1 MKAASEFKTG
11 WPVVLAAAAGCG
23 LGVSGLFTYNAGLFV
38 PDLGRAIG
46 LTRTQFGIAFFL
58 PTLVM
63 AFAVPFVGRIVDR
76 RGAAAPAMAG
86 AVGLALAFLALGL
99 LTSSVATYML
109 LTSLVG
115 ALGAA
120 SAPVPFSR
128 AVSAAFD
135 RSRGLALGFT
145 QMGIGVAAAV
155 FPPLVSAVIAG
166 AGWRSGYFLLACLAL
181 LGLVPAFA
189 LTRASVARAPG
200 AQLPGLDFATAI
212 RRRTFWIQ
220 ISAFS
225 VMAFA
230 FAGLLPHFVPMLR
243 DAGMSPGKAGAL
255 AGAIGLS
262 VIVSRVIVGW
272 LVDRF
277 PAALVAAGAC
287 VVCGVGCLVLA
298 WAGPGMALAAAIALG
313 ATMGAEAD
321 LVSYLTARNFGLAA
335 YGRAYAWQY
344 AAFIVASGVSP
355 IWVGAV
361 ADRTGSYQP
370 ALIACALLLILA
382 VALFVILQRA
392 TLRDETPA
400 TLPVAG

>member
-1 MKAASEFKTG
+1 MKAASEFRRG

-38 PDLGRAIG
+38 PDLAKAIG

-58 PTLVM
+58 PTLAM
-63 AFAVPFVGRIVDR
+63 AFAVPLVGRIVDR
-76 RGAAAPAMAG
+76 RGAAAPALAG

-109 LTSLVG
+109 LTFLVG
-115 ALGAA
+115 GLGAA

-135 RSRGLALGFT
+135 RSRGLALGFM

-155 FPPLVSAVIAG
+155 FPPLVAAVIG
-166 AGWRSGYFLLACLAL
+166 GSGWRSGYFLLAGLAL
-181 LGLVPAFA
+181 LGVVPALA
-189 LTRASVARAPG
+189 LTRAPVARLSG
-200 AQLPGLDFATAI
+200 AELPGLDFATAI

-220 ISAFS
+220 LSAFV

-243 DAGMSPGKAGAL
+243 DAGMSPAKAGAL

-272 LVDRF
+272 LVDRV

-287 VVCGVGCLVLA
+287 IVCGVGCLVLA
-298 WAGPGMALAAAIALG
+298 WAGPGMALVAAIALG

-321 LVSYLTARNFGLAA
+321 LVSFLTARNFGLAA
-335 YGRAYAWQY
+335 YGRAYGWQY

-370 ALIACALLLILA
+370 ALVACALLLVVA
-382 VALFVILQRA
+382 VGLFVYLHKAASDDGIS
-392 TLRDETPA
+392 
-400 TLPVAG
+400 TLPRT

>member
-1 MKAASEFKTG
+1 MGEENEFKRG
-11 WPVVLAAAAGCG
+11 WPLVLAAAAGCG

-38 PDLGRAIG
+38 PDLARTIG

-58 PTLVM
+58 PTLVL
-63 AFAVPFVGRIVDR
+63 ALAVPTVGRIVDR
-76 RGAAAPAMAG
+76 RGAAAPAIVG
-86 AVGLALAFLALGL
+86 AVGLSLAFLALGL
-99 LTSSVATYML
+99 FTHSVATYML
-109 LTSLVG
+109 LTALVG
-115 ALGAA
+115 GLGAA

-135 RSRGLALGFT
+135 RSRGLALGFM

-155 FPPLVSAVIAG
+155 FPPVVSAVIAG
-166 AGWRSGYFLLACLAL
+166 SGWRAGYFVLAGLAL
-181 LGLVPAFA
+181 AGVVPALA
-189 LTRASVARAPG
+189 LSRTRG
-200 AQLPGLDFATAI
+200 AQASGADLPGPDFGAAV
-212 RRRTFWIQ
+212 RQKTFWIQ
-220 ISAFS
+220 LAAFV
-225 VMAFA
+225 VMALA

-243 DAGMSPGKAGAL
+243 DAGLSPARAGAL

-272 LVDRF
+272 LVDRA

-287 VVCGVGCLVLA
+287 LVCGAGCLLLA
-298 WAGPGMALAAAIALG
+298 SLGPQMALVAAIALG

-335 YGRAYAWQY
+335 YGRAYGWQY

-361 ADRTGSYQP
+361 ADRTGSYRP
-370 ALIACALLLILA
+370 SLIACAILLILA
-382 VALFVILQRA
+382 IALFSYLHRLGRA
-392 TLRDETPA
+392 AQTHR
-400 TLPVAG
+400 